1 MGKISYVVI
10 YGENTAITKSLEV
23 AHTFTLR
30 LQKMGYNATYE
41 RVEKEWN

>member
-10 YGENTAITKSLEV
+10 YGENTAVTKSLEV

-30 LQKMGYNATYE
+30 LIETGYAATYE
-41 RVEKEWN
+41 RVESE